1 MRYILIASAAITLL
15 LSSCAGTRNSSKI
28 TSDELVDIT
37 SRLTDDDFAGRGTG
51 TGNDTL
57 AAAYIM
63 REFRKANL
71 DPFTGDGLQRFSVNV
86 SVEAGKAN
94 RLMING
100 QALVPGTDF
109 VPLALTA
116 NSALNAEVAF
126 CGYGFMAAN
135 DSMQWNDYQG
145 LDLNGKW
152 VLMLRGYPESN
163 ASASAYSTLSSDRM
177 KVMSAREN
185 GAAGVL
191 LVSGEEWDAADNLD
205 KPARSE
211 SSAGIPVMHIKRAV
225 ADTILKTSGKS
236 LKELEK
242 TANTSLRPGSFMT
255 ASTADGEA
263 EVVAKDAGTANV
275 VMVIEGAKLKD
286 EYVIVGAHFDHLGM
300 GGPGSSSRIQDTVA
314 IHSGA
319 DDNASGVALM
329 IELAEKLASDKGKH
343 ARSIMFVAFT
353 GEEMGLLGSKYFVEN
368 MGISPSAV
376 NLMVN
381 LDMVGRMKEGNGVQV
396 GGVGTAAG
404 LRDTVLSF
412 NDTTLLSLS
421 FTDEGY
427 GPSDHSS
434 FYGKNIPVLFITT
447 GPHFDY
453 HTPFDTFDK
462 LNYAGMVRIGNLMYE
477 IVTAAA
483 NDTARLAFREAGP
496 MAPAQGMG
504 RRRGVTLGIMPDFAG
519 NVKNGLRA
527 DFVTPGKPA
536 AIGGMVKGDVI
547 VAIDNKPVNNIE
559 DYMFRL
565 SQLKPGQMVTVEVMR
580 NGKRELLLIQ
590 L

>member
-1 MRYILIASAAITLL
+1 MRYILIASAAVALL
-15 LSSCAGTRNSSKI
+15 LSSCAGISRNSNI
-28 TSDELVDIT
+28 THDELLDIT

-57 AAAYIM
+57 AASYIR
-63 REFRKANL
+63 REFTKAKL
-71 DPFTGDGLQRFSVNV
+71 EPFAGDGLQRFSVNV
-86 SVEAGKAN
+86 SAESGKAN
-94 RLMING
+94 RLAING
-100 QALVPGTDF
+100 IKLVPGTDF
-109 VPLALTA
+109 IPLALTA
-116 NSALNAEVAF
+116 DSSLNTEVAF

-145 LDLNGKW
+145 IDLKGKW
-152 VLMLRGYPESN
+152 VLLLRGYPESN

-211 SSAGIPVMHIKRAV
+211 GSAGIPVLHIKRGV
-225 ADTILKTSGKS
+225 ADTILMASGKS

-242 TANTSLRPGSFMT
+242 TANTNLRPDSFMT
-255 ASTADGEA
+255 GSTADGEA
-263 EVVAKDAGTANV
+263 EVVAMDAGTANV
-275 VMVIEGAKLKD
+275 AMVIEGAKMKE
-286 EYVIVGAHFDHLGM
+286 EYVIIGAHFDHLGM

-329 IELAEKLASDKGKH
+329 IELAEKLAADKEKH
-343 ARSIMFVAFT
+343 ARSILFVAFT

-404 LRDTVLSF
+404 LRDTVLLF
-412 NDTTLLSLS
+412 NDTTQLSLS

-447 GPHFDY
+447 GPHLDY

-462 LNYAGMVRIGNLMYE
+462 LNYAGMVRIGNLIYE

-536 AIGGMVKGDVI
+536 AIGGMTKGDVI
-547 VAIDNKPVNNIE
+547 VAIENKPVNNIE

-565 SQLKPGQMVTVEVMR
+565 SRLKPGQMITVEVMR
-580 NGKRELLLIQ
+580 NGNRELLLIQ

>member
-1 MRYILIASAAITLL
+1 MRYNLIACAAIALL
-15 LSSCAGTRNSSKI
+15 FYSCAGTSRNSNI
-28 TSDELVDIT
+28 THDELLEVT

-57 AAAYIM
+57 AAAYIR
-63 REFRKANL
+63 REFSKAKL
-71 DPFTGDGLQRFSVNV
+71 KPFTGDGLQRFSVNV

-145 LDLNGKW
+145 IDIKGKW
-152 VLMLRGYPESN
+152 VLLLRGYPESN
-163 ASASAYSTLSSDRM
+163 PSASAYSTLSTDRM

-191 LVSGEEWDAADNLD
+191 LISGEEWDSADNLD
-205 KPARSE
+205 KPSRSE
-211 SSAGIPVMHIKRAV
+211 SSSGIPVMQVRRTV
-225 ADTILKTSGKS
+225 ADTILKSSGVT

-242 TANTSLRPGSFMT
+242 RAGSDLRPYSFMT
-255 ASTADGEA
+255 SSTADGEA
-263 EVVAKDAGTANV
+263 EVITRDAITANV
-275 VMVIEGAKLKD
+275 AMIIEGTTMKD
-286 EYVIVGAHFDHLGM
+286 EYVVVGAHFDHLGM
-300 GGPGSSSRIQDTVA
+300 GGQGSSSRIQDTVA

-329 IELAEKLASDKGKH
+329 IELAEKLAADKERP
-343 ARSIMFVAFT
+343 ARSILFVAFS
-353 GEEMGLLGSKYFVEN
+353 GEEKGLLGSKYFVEN
-368 MGISPSAV
+368 MGISPSAI

-447 GPHFDY
+447 GPHLDY
-453 HTPFDTFDK
+453 HTPFDTYDK
-462 LNYAGMVRIGNLMYE
+462 LNYSGMVRIGNLVYG
-477 IVTAAA
+477 IITSAV

-496 MAPAQGMG
+496 MAPEQGMG

-519 NVKNGLRA
+519 NIKNGLRA
-527 DFVTPGKPA
+527 DYVTPGRPA
-536 AIGGMVKGDVI
+536 ALGGMIKGDII
-547 VAIDNKPVNNIE
+547 VAIDNKPVNDIE
-559 DYMFRL
+559 EYMFRL
-565 SQLKPGQMVTVEVMR
+565 SQLKPGQTITVDVMR
-580 NGKRELLLIQ
+580 DGKHELLLIQ

>member
-1 MRYILIASAAITLL
+1 MKHIFIAGAAVALL
-15 LSSCAGTRNSSKI
+15 VSSCAGQNANI
-28 TSDELVDIT
+28 THDELLDIT
-37 SRLTDDDFAGRGTG
+37 SRLTADDFAGRGTG

-57 AAAYIM
+57 AAAYIE
-63 REFRKANL
+63 RELVKAKL
-71 DPFTGDGLQRFSVNV
+71 KPFIGDGLQRFSVNV
-86 SVEAGKAN
+86 SVESGKEN
-94 RLMING
+94 RLAING
-100 QALVPGTDF
+100 NNLVPGTDF
-109 VPLALTA
+109 IPLALTA
-116 NSALNAEVAF
+116 DSSLNADIAF

-145 LDLNGKW
+145 IDLKGKW
-152 VLMLRGYPESN
+152 VLLLRGYPESN

-205 KPARSE
+205 KPSRSE
-211 SSAGIPVMHIKRAV
+211 GSAGIPVLHIKRGV
-225 ADTILKTSGKS
+225 ADAILKASGKS

-242 TANTSLRPGSFMT
+242 KANTNLSPDSFMT
-255 ASTADGEA
+255 GSTADGEA
-263 EVVAKDAGTANV
+263 EVVARDAGTANV
-275 VMVIEGAKLKD
+275 AMVIEGAKMKD

-329 IELAEKLASDKGKH
+329 IELAEKLSADRKKH
-343 ARSIMFVAFT
+343 ERSILFVAFS

-404 LRDTVLSF
+404 LRDTVISF

-447 GPHFDY
+447 GGHLDY

-462 LNYAGMVRIGNLMYE
+462 LNYSGMVRIGNLIYE

-496 MAPAQGMG
+496 MAPAQGPG

-527 DFVTPGKPA
+527 DFVTAGKPA
-536 AIGGMVKGDVI
+536 AIGGMIKGDVI
-547 VAIDNKPVNNIE
+547 VAIENKPVNNIE

-565 SQLKPGQMVTVEVMR
+565 SQLKPGQMITVEVMR
-580 NGKRELLLIQ
+580 NSKRELLLIQ

>member
-1 MRYILIASAAITLL
+1 MKYILIAGAAVALI
-15 LSSCAGTRNSSKI
+15 LSSCAGISRNSKI

-37 SRLTDDDFAGRGTG
+37 SRLTRDDFAGRGTG

-57 AAAYIM
+57 AAAYIR
-63 REFRKANL
+63 REFTKAKL
-71 DPFTGDGLQRFSVNV
+71 KPFAGDGLQRFSVNV
-86 SVEAGKAN
+86 SAEIGKAN
-94 RLMING
+94 RLVVNG
-100 QALVPGTDF
+100 NELVPGTDF
-109 VPLALTA
+109 VPLAMTS
-116 NSALNAEVAF
+116 NSSLNAEVVF

-145 LDLNGKW
+145 IDLRGKW
-152 VLMLRGYPESN
+152 ALLLRGYPESN

-191 LVSGEEWDAADNLD
+191 LVSGEDWDSADNLD
-205 KPARSE
+205 KPTRSE
-211 SSAGIPVMHIKRAV
+211 SSSGIPVIQIRRAV
-225 ADTILKTSGKS
+225 ADTMLKHSGKT

-242 TANTSLRPGSFMT
+242 AAGTDLRPNSFMT
-255 ASTADGEA
+255 SALADGEA
-263 EVVAKDAGTANV
+263 EVITRDAITANV
-275 VMVIEGAKLKD
+275 AMVIEGTTLKN
-286 EYVIVGAHFDHLGM
+286 EYVVVGAHFDHLGM
-300 GGPGSSSRIQDTVA
+300 GGQGSSSRIQDTVA

-329 IELAEKLASDKGKH
+329 IELAEKLAADKEKH
-343 ARSIMFVAFT
+343 ARSILFVAFS
-353 GEEMGLLGSKYFVEN
+353 GEEKGLLGSKYFVEN
-368 MGISPSAV
+368 MGISPSAI

-404 LRDTVLSF
+404 LRDTVISF

-434 FYGKNIPVLFITT
+434 FYSKNIPVLFITT
-447 GPHFDY
+447 GPHLDY
-453 HTPFDTFDK
+453 HTPFDTYDK
-462 LNYAGMVRIGNLMYE
+462 LNYAGMVRIGNLMYD
-477 IVTAAA
+477 IIAAA
-483 NDTARLAFREAGP
+483 VNDTARLAFREAGP
-496 MAPAQGMG
+496 MAPAEGMG

-547 VAIDNKPVNNIE
+547 VAIDNKPVSNIE

-580 NGKRELLLIQ
+580 DGKRELLLIQ

>member
-1 MRYILIASAAITLL
+1 
-15 LSSCAGTRNSSKI
+15 
-28 TSDELVDIT
+28 
-37 SRLTDDDFAGRGTG
+37 
-51 TGNDTL
+51 
-57 AAAYIM
+57 
-63 REFRKANL
+63 
-71 DPFTGDGLQRFSVNV
+71 
-86 SVEAGKAN
+86 
-94 RLMING
+94 
-100 QALVPGTDF
+100 
-109 VPLALTA
+109 
-116 NSALNAEVAF
+116 
-126 CGYGFMAAN
+126 
-135 DSMQWNDYQG
+135 
-145 LDLNGKW
+145 
-152 VLMLRGYPESN
+152 
-163 ASASAYSTLSSDRM
+163 
-177 KVMSAREN
+177 
-185 GAAGVL
+185 
-191 LVSGEEWDAADNLD
+191 
-205 KPARSE
+205 
-211 SSAGIPVMHIKRAV
+211 
-225 ADTILKTSGKS
+225 
-236 LKELEK
+236 
-242 TANTSLRPGSFMT
+242 
-255 ASTADGEA
+255 
-263 EVVAKDAGTANV
+263 
-275 VMVIEGAKLKD
+275 
-286 EYVIVGAHFDHLGM
+286 M

-343 ARSIMFVAFT
+343 ARSILFVAFT

-368 MGISPSAV
+368 MGISSSAV

-462 LNYAGMVRIGNLMYE
+462 LNYAGMVRIGNLIYE

-483 NDTARLAFREAGP
+483 NDTARLDFREAGP

-565 SQLKPGQMVTVEVMR
+565 SQLKPGQMVTVEVTR

>member
-1 MRYILIASAAITLL
+1 MRYIFIVSTAVTLLL
-15 LSSCAGTRNSSKI
+15 LSSCADRNANI
-28 TSDELVDIT
+28 THDELLGIT
-37 SRLTDDDFAGRGTG
+37 SRLTADDFAGRGTG

-57 AAAYIM
+57 AAAYIE
-63 REFRKANL
+63 RELIKAKL
-71 DPFTGDGLQRFSVNV
+71 KPFTGDGLQRFSVNV
-86 SVEAGKAN
+86 SAESGKAN
-94 RLMING
+94 RLKING
-100 QALVPGTDF
+100 NELVPGTDF
-109 VPLALTA
+109 IPLAMTA
-116 NSALNAEVAF
+116 NSSLNADVAF
-126 CGYGFMAAN
+126 CGYGFMTAN

-145 LDLNGKW
+145 IDLKGKW
-152 VLMLRGYPESN
+152 ALILRGYPESN
-163 ASASAYSTLSSDRM
+163 AAASAYSTLSSDRM
-177 KVMSAREN
+177 KVMSAKEN

-211 SSAGIPVMHIKRAV
+211 SSAGIPVIQIKRGV
-225 ADTILKTSGKS
+225 ADTILKASGKS

-242 TANTSLRPGSFMT
+242 TANTNLRPDSFMT

-263 EVVAKDAGTANV
+263 EVVAKDASTANV
-275 VMVIEGAKLKD
+275 VMVIEGAKIKD

-300 GGPGSSSRIQDTVA
+300 GGPGSSSRIQDTIA

-329 IELAEKLASDKGKH
+329 IELAEKLSADRKKH
-343 ARSIMFVAFT
+343 ARSILFVAFS

-368 MGISPSAV
+368 MGINPSAV

-381 LDMVGRMKEGNGVQV
+381 LDMVGRMKEGNGLQV

-404 LRDTVLSF
+404 LRDTVLSL

-447 GPHFDY
+447 GAHLDY

-462 LNYAGMVRIGNLMYE
+462 LNYAGMVRIGNLMYK

-496 MAPAQGMG
+496 MAPAQGA
-504 RRRGVTLGIMPDFAG
+504 RRYRGVTLGIMPDFAG

-536 AIGGMVKGDVI
+536 AIGGMIKGDVI
-547 VAIDNKPVNNIE
+547 VAIENKPVNNIE

-565 SQLKPGQMVTVEVMR
+565 SQIKPGQMITVEVMR

>member
-1 MRYILIASAAITLL
+1 MRYIFITGTAVALL
-15 LSSCAGTRNSSKI
+15 LSSCAGHNAKI
-28 TSDELVDIT
+28 THDELLDIT
-37 SRLTDDDFAGRGTG
+37 SRLTADDFAGRGTG

-57 AAAYIM
+57 AAAYIE
-63 REFRKANL
+63 REFVKAKL
-71 DPFTGDGLQRFSVNV
+71 KPFTGDGLQRFNVNV
-86 SVEAGKAN
+86 SAESGKAN
-94 RLMING
+94 SLKING
-100 QALVPGTDF
+100 TELAPGTDF
-109 VPLALTA
+109 TPLAMTG
-116 NSALNAEVAF
+116 NSSLNAIVAF

-145 LDLNGKW
+145 IDLNGKW
-152 VLMLRGYPESN
+152 ALILRGYPESN
-163 ASASAYSTLSSDRM
+163 AAASAYSTLSSDRM
-177 KVMSAREN
+177 KVMSAKEN

-191 LVSGEEWDAADNLD
+191 LVSGEAWDAADNLE
-205 KPARSE
+205 KPERSE
-211 SSAGIPVMHIKRAV
+211 SSAGIPVIQIKRGV
-225 ADTILKTSGKS
+225 ADAILKTSGKR
-236 LKELEK
+236 LTEFEK
-242 TANTSLRPGSFMT
+242 RANTNLRPESFVT
-255 ASTADGEA
+255 ASTAEGEA
-263 EVVAKDAGTANV
+263 EVVARDAGTANV
-275 VMVIEGAKLKD
+275 AMVLEGTKMKD

-300 GGPGSSSRIQDTVA
+300 GGPGSSSRIQDTIA

-329 IELAEKLASDKGKH
+329 IELAEKLAADKEKH
-343 ARSIMFVAFT
+343 ARSILFVAFT
-353 GEEMGLLGSKYFVEN
+353 GEEMGLLGSKYFVEH
-368 MGISPSAV
+368 MGIKPEDV

-381 LDMVGRMKEGNGVQV
+381 LDMVGRMKEANGLQV

-404 LRDTVLSF
+404 LRDTVISF
-412 NDTTLLSLS
+412 NDTALISLS

-447 GPHFDY
+447 GAHLDY

-462 LNYAGMVRIGNLMYE
+462 LNYSGMVRIGNLMYE
-477 IVTAAA
+477 IISAAA

-496 MAPAQGMG
+496 MGPAQGA
-504 RRRGVTLGIMPDFAG
+504 RRYRGVTLGIMPDFAG

-536 AIGGMVKGDVI
+536 AIGGMLKGDVI
-547 VAIDNKPVNNIE
+547 VAIENKPVNNIE

-565 SQLKPGQMVTVEVMR
+565 RQLKPGQMITVEVMR
-580 NGKRELLLIQ
+580 NSNRELLLIQ

>member
-1 MRYILIASAAITLL
+1 MKYTLIAGAAVALL
-15 LSSCAGTRNSSKI
+15 LSSCAGRNANI
-28 TSDELVDIT
+28 THDELLGIT
-37 SRLTDDDFAGRGTG
+37 SRLTDNDFAGRGTG
-51 TGNDTL
+51 TGYDTL
-57 AAAYIM
+57 AAAYIE
-63 REFRKANL
+63 REFIKAKL
-71 DPFTGDGLQRFSVNV
+71 KPFKGDGLQRFSVNV
-86 SVEAGKAN
+86 SVESGKAN
-94 RLMING
+94 RLAINNIK
-100 QALVPGTDF
+100 LVSGSDF
-109 VPLALTA
+109 TPLAMTA
-116 NSALNAEVAF
+116 DTSLNAGIAF

-135 DSMQWNDYQG
+135 DSMQWNDYKG
-145 LDLNGKW
+145 IDLKGKW
-152 VLMLRGYPESN
+152 VLLLRGYPESN
-163 ASASAYSTLSSDRM
+163 ASAAAYSTLSSDRM

-191 LVSGEEWDAADNLD
+191 LVSGEEWDSADNLD
-205 KPARSE
+205 KPSRSE
-211 SSAGIPVMHIKRAV
+211 ASAGIPVLQIKRSF
-225 ADTILKTSGKS
+225 ADTILKASGKS

-242 TANTSLRPGSFMT
+242 NANTNLRPDSFMT

-263 EVVAKDAGTANV
+263 EIVEKDAGTANV
-275 VMVIEGAKLKD
+275 AMVLEGAKMKD
-286 EYVIVGAHFDHLGM
+286 EYVIVGAHYDHLGM

-329 IELAEKLASDKGKH
+329 IELAEKLASDKKRH
-343 ARSIMFVAFT
+343 ARSILFVAFT

-412 NDTTLLSLS
+412 NDTTQISLS

-434 FYGKNIPVLFITT
+434 FYGKNIPVLFVTT
-447 GPHFDY
+447 GAHLDY

-462 LNYAGMVRIGNLMYE
+462 LNYSGMVRIGNLIYE
-477 IVTAAA
+477 IVNAAA

-496 MAPAQGMG
+496 PAPAQGMG

-536 AIGGMVKGDVI
+536 ALGGMLKGDLI
-547 VAIDNKPVNNIE
+547 VAIENKPVNNIE

-565 SQLKPGQMVTVEVMR
+565 SQLKPGQRITVEVMR
-580 NGKRELLLIQ
+580 NGVRELLLIQ

>member
-1 MRYILIASAAITLL
+1 MRYIFIASAAITLL

-94 RLMING
+94 RLIING

-263 EVVAKDAGTANV
+263 EAVAKDASTANV

-462 LNYAGMVRIGNLMYE
+462 LNYAGMVRIGNLIYE

-483 NDTARLAFREAGP
+483 NDTARLDFREAGP

-580 NGKRELLLIQ
+580 NSKRELLLIQ

>member
-1 MRYILIASAAITLL
+1 MRYILILSAAFALL
-15 LSSCAGTRNSSKI
+15 LSSCAGINRNANISH
-28 TSDELVDIT
+28 DELLDIT

-57 AAAYIM
+57 AAAYIR
-63 REFRKANL
+63 REFTKAKL
-71 DPFTGDGLQRFSVNV
+71 EPFIGDGLERFSVNV
-86 SVEAGKAN
+86 SAESGKAN
-94 RLMING
+94 RLAING
-100 QALVPGTDF
+100 IALVPGTDF
-109 VPLALTA
+109 IPLALTA
-116 NSALNAEVAF
+116 DSSLKAEVVF

-145 LDLNGKW
+145 IDLKGKW
-152 VLMLRGYPESN
+152 ALILRGYPESN

-205 KPARSE
+205 KPTRSE
-211 SSAGIPVMHIKRAV
+211 SSAGIPVIHIRRGV
-225 ADTILKTSGKS
+225 ADTLLKASGKS

-242 TANTSLRPGSFMT
+242 AANINLRPASLMT

-263 EVVAKDAGTANV
+263 EVVAKDASTANV
-275 VMVIEGAKLKD
+275 AMVLEGAKLKD

-300 GGPGSSSRIQDTVA
+300 GGPGSSSRIQDTIA

-329 IELAEKLASDKGKH
+329 IELAEKLAADKVKH
-343 ARSIMFVAFT
+343 ARSILFVAFT
-353 GEEMGLLGSKYFVEN
+353 GEELGLLGSKYFVEN

-412 NDTTLLSLS
+412 NDTTQLSLS

-447 GPHFDY
+447 GPHLDY

-462 LNYAGMVRIGNLMYE
+462 LNYAGMVRIGNLVYE
-477 IVTAAA
+477 LVTAAA
-483 NDTARLAFREAGP
+483 NDTARLSFREAGP

-504 RRRGVTLGIMPDFAG
+504 RRRGVTFGIMPDFAG

-536 AIGGMVKGDVI
+536 ALGGMIKGDVI
-547 VAIDNKPVNNIE
+547 VAIENKPVNNIE

-580 NGKRELLLIQ
+580 NGKRELLIIQ

>member
-1 MRYILIASAAITLL
+1 MRYILIISAAAALL

-57 AAAYIM
+57 AAAYIK

-71 DPFTGDGLQRFSVNV
+71 EPFTGDGLQRFSVNV
-86 SVEAGKAN
+86 SAEAGKAN
-94 RLMING
+94 RLVING
-100 QALVPGTDF
+100 NELVPGTDF
-109 VPLALTA
+109 IPLALTA

-126 CGYGFMAAN
+126 CGYGFMPAN

-145 LDLNGKW
+145 IDLKGKW

-191 LVSGEEWDAADNLD
+191 LVSGEEWDSADNLD

-211 SSAGIPVMHIKRAV
+211 SSAGIPVMHIKRDV
-225 ADTILKTSGKS
+225 ADLILKASGKS
-236 LKELEK
+236 LQELEK
-242 TANTSLRPGSFMT
+242 KANTSLRPDSFMT

-263 EVVAKDAGTANV
+263 EVVARDAGTANV

-343 ARSIMFVAFT
+343 ARSILFVAFT

-368 MGISPSAV
+368 MGINPSAV

-404 LRDTVLSF
+404 LRDTVISF

-447 GPHFDY
+447 GAHLDY

-462 LNYAGMVRIGNLMYE
+462 LNYAGMVRIGNLIYE

-565 SQLKPGQMVTVEVMR
+565 RQLKPGRMVTVEVMR
-580 NGKRELLLIQ
+580 DGKRELLLIQ